1 VQREL
6 LGVLFKFNFENPR
19 DEAEAEAEAEAEG
32 SQLLLELGSFDWLP
46 PETLAQHQMNVEI
59 GH

>member
-1 VQREL
+1 MQREL

-19 DEAEAEAEAEAEG
+19 DGAEAEAEAEAEG

>member
-1 VQREL
+1 MQREL

-19 DEAEAEAEAEAEG
+19 DGAEAEAEAEG

>member
-1 VQREL
+1 MQREL

-19 DEAEAEAEAEAEG
+19 DGAEAEAEG